1 MGLAEDSLPR
11 AGAALLRCLYALS
24 FQCQN
29 FLFGTVL
36 VSLDF
41 TCHQQQSTKCD
52 KMFGICCFMHQQ
64 LESAKCVCYDL
75 TPTKTHPYRRLPVN
89 FNLLLLQ
96 QITLYFHKYDWL
108 CHLATFFVPIN
119 YYIKVAK
126 WQSQSYLW
134 KYAIILCVIQ
144 GVTNIW

>member
-1 MGLAEDSLPR
+1 MRLCTETTVRVQPRNVLTQPHPTTVYLVTVIEKTYNLAGGDHDGLSRRSTPLAC
-11 AGAALLRCLYALS
+11 AALSVAWLYALS

-36 VSLDF
+36 VSVDL

-64 LESAKCVCYDL
+64 LESAKCVCYEL
-75 TPTKTHPYRRLPVN
+75 TPTKTHPYRCLPVN

-96 QITLYFHKYDWL
+96 QIILTLSLLF
-108 CHLATFFVPIN
+108 C
-119 YYIKVAK
+119 
-126 WQSQSYLW
+126 
-134 KYAIILCVIQ
+134 
-144 GVTNIW
+144 

>member
-1 MGLAEDSLPR
+1 MGGWE
-11 AGAALLRCLYALS
+11 
-24 FQCQN
+24 N

-75 TPTKTHPYRRLPVN
+75 TSTKTHPYRRLPVN

-96 QITLYFHKYDWL
+96 QITFY
-108 CHLATFFVPIN
+108 
-119 YYIKVAK
+119 
-126 WQSQSYLW
+126 
-134 KYAIILCVIQ
+134 
-144 GVTNIW
+144 